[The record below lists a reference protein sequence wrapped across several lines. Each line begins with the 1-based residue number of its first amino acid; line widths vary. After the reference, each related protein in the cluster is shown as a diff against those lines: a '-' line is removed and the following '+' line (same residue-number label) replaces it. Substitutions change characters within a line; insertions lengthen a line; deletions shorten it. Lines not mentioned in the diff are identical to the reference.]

1 MLKKYLLTASFLCA
15 AVVLTGCNAEKQAEQ
30 PKVSCIITTE
40 VPTQAAPNVKDETTG
55 FIKINPHFTAAD
67 IPAAPQG
74 KTEWVKDNFGS
85 NLPPFPNGSLLE
97 VVNTADSFVAYV
109 GNTTEEDF
117 RKYFETLAAEGFKF
131 TDNNSWENFNME
143 RDDIAVNLRY
153 WQDGP
158 KVITV
163 RAKLIKPQAA
173 EQKPAE
179 AKAPAKEADKK

>member
-1 MLKKYLLTASFLCA
+1 M
-15 AVVLTGCNAEKQAEQ
+15 
-30 PKVSCIITTE
+30 
-40 VPTQAAPNVKDETTG
+40 
-55 FIKINPHFTAAD
+55 
-67 IPAAPQG
+67 
-74 KTEWVKDNFGS
+74 
-85 NLPPFPNGSLLE
+85 LE